1 METKLSEAKL
11 ATIKF
16 KCFIN
21 NTISTSFDKVFIIIK
36 VKIIIIKEQTNQTT
50 F

>member
-11 ATIKF
+11 ATTKF

-21 NTISTSFDKVFIIIK
+21 NTLSTSFDKVFIITK